1 MELALLGT
9 GTCAPSPSRTPACY
23 FLSAGPSRF
32 LIDPGPGALGR
43 MAAAGIDPFSVEAI
57 VITHHHLDHCSDLM
71 PYLFS
76 YKNCQPAAQK
86 RGVKI
91 IAPEGFKVVYEKLLE
106 VYGQWI
112 LSDDYDVKIVEMWET
127 SLEIPGGSIRS
138 LPVAHGANA
147 LGYRF
152 EKDGGPV
159 FAYSGDTGYCGEIV
173 ELAREADLLLIECSS
188 PDGRGMEGH
197 LTPSEAARV
206 GAESSAKKMALTHFY
221 PEVDTAIAADAVRA
235 AGYEGEI
242 VVGEDGMRL
251 TVR

>member
-23 FLSAGPSRF
+23 VLSAGPSRF

-43 MAAAGIDPFSVEAI
+43 MAAAGIDPFGVETI

-76 YKNCQPAAQK
+76 YKNCQKAERK
-86 RGVKI
+86 RDVKI
-91 IAPEGFKVVYEKLLE
+91 IAPEGFRAVYEKLLE

-112 LSDDYDVKIVEMWET
+112 LSDDYDVKVVEMWET
-127 SLEIPGGSIRS
+127 ALEIPGGTIRS

-152 EKDGGPV
+152 EREGGPV
-159 FAYSGDTGYCGEIV
+159 FAYSGDTGYCGGIV
-173 ELAREADLLLIECSS
+173 ELAREADLLLIECSH
-188 PDGRGMEGH
+188 PDGQGMEGH
-197 LTPSEAARV
+197 LTPSEAARI
-206 GAESSAKKMALTHFY
+206 GAESGAKKMALTHFY
-221 PEVDTAIAADAVRA
+221 PEVDTGAVAGIVLA
-235 AGYEGEI
+235 AGYGGGVI
-242 VVGEDGMRL
+242 VGEDGMRI
-251 TVR
+251 TIA